1 MNEKFPN
8 IINQDGEVISYGKI
22 FSDELSAHIFDELSN
37 KISWMNETVIMFGK
51 AITTKRKVAFY
62 ANEGISYTYSKITKN
77 ALQWLPALEQ
87 VKLTIEQYT
96 GQKYNAC
103 LLNYY
108 HNGNEGMGWHA
119 DNEKEII
126 THSSIASVSIGA
138 NRKFSFKHKI
148 SKEVISVILENGS
161 LIEMKGEL
169 QQYWLHSLPKS
180 LKVTAPRINLTFR
193 QMHAL

>member
-1 MNEKFPN
+1 MIDKFPN

-22 FSDELSAHIFDELSN
+22 FSDELSGHIFNELSN
-37 KISWMNETVIMFGK
+37 KISWKQETVVMFGK
-51 AITTKRKVAFY
+51 EITTKRKVAFY
-62 ANEGISYTYSKITKN
+62 ANDGISYTYSQKTKN

-87 VKLTIEQYT
+87 VKLSIEHFTRQT
-96 GQKYNAC
+96 YNAC

-119 DNEKEII
+119 DDEKEII
-126 THSSIASVSIGA
+126 PNSSIASVSLGA

-148 SKEVISVILENGS
+148 SKEVISVLLENGS
-161 LIEMKGEL
+161 LIEMKGEI
-169 QQYWLHSLPKS
+169 QKHWLHALPKT

-193 QMHAL
+193 QMRIL

>member
-1 MNEKFPN
+1 
-8 IINQDGEVISYGKI
+8 
-22 FSDELSAHIFDELSN
+22 
-37 KISWMNETVIMFGK
+37 
-51 AITTKRKVAFY
+51 
-62 ANEGISYTYSKITKN
+62 
-77 ALQWLPALEQ
+77 
-87 VKLTIEQYT
+87 
-96 GQKYNAC
+96 
-103 LLNYY
+103 
-108 HNGNEGMGWHA
+108 MGWHA

-138 NRKFSFKHKI
+138 NRKFSFEHKI

>member
-77 ALQWLPALEQ
+77 ALQWLPVLEQ
-87 VKLTIEQYT
+87 VKITIEQYT
-96 GQKYNAC
+96 DQKYNAC